1 MTLKLM
7 RPSMTRRWLRHKS
20 FGSDSRSG
28 VGEPWG
34 VHSTYQYVTT
44 FNKASQ
50 IGNYGI
56 VLSMVPELGIRI
68 NIAAACNFSAN
79 INMALADT
87 LANSSIQPLLDVAN
101 RTYGGWYRHQTL
113 SSSLLVTGHPVNP
126 GLEISSWAVHDRLG
140 DLDLALRDHALD
152 QFLFELN
159 SEEEFVGVCN
169 PALRITLEHVGW
181 DVGVGGGG
189 VAPIAPPTVENET
202 WSNTRLRTS

>member
-1 MTLKLM
+1 MVI
-7 RPSMTRRWLRHKS
+7 TRRPHQTCAGNHDIEADETVHDPSLAAAQVIR
-20 FGSDSRSG
+20 FGFAIRCWRAMG
-28 VGEPWG
+28 
-34 VHSTYQYVTT
+34 HSTYQYVTT

-68 NIAAACNFSAN
+68 NIAAACDFSAN

-140 DLDLALRDHALD
+140 DLDLALRDH
-152 QFLFELN
+152 
-159 SEEEFVGVCN
+159 VCL
-169 PALRITLEHVGW
+169 A
-181 DVGVGGGG
+181 GVGP
-189 VAPIAPPTVENET
+189 VFI
-202 WSNTRLRTS
+202 